1 MYECTD
7 DVFTDHRPNDKAAR
21 TFRAQLA
28 LTLIRETLRD
38 ADEEEKTQFRRD
50 VNRFFLS
57 EAVTDEEKITGVYET
72 EEGNKME

>member
-1 MYECTD
+1 
-7 DVFTDHRPNDKAAR
+7 
-21 TFRAQLA
+21 
-28 LTLIRETLRD
+28 LIRETLRD